1 MKPSIFAPDFKEAP
15 YWWEAADPAQAS
27 PPETPAVPEKTDVA
41 IVGGG
46 YAGLSCA
53 LELARRNISCAV
65 FDAEAIGYGA
75 SSRNAGMVSG
85 GINVGKGIDLAATY
99 GADRAKAMI
108 DEAGQAYGH
117 MEQILERE
125 GIDARYQRFG
135 RFVGAHSRQQFGM
148 LERRAAWLAETS
160 GQSVEVIPEPRQ
172 REEIGTDFYRGGIV
186 VNRAGGLHP
195 ALYVRGLAEAASRA
209 GASLIGHTRVE
220 AISGAQGRFLLA
232 TPRGN
237 VEAREVMIAT
247 NGYTGQVTPWIRRRL
262 IPVASFIVATEELPE
277 KVAAELIPK
286 KRVIADTKRILYY
299 FRLSPDGRRLLFG
312 GRARFSQVGAKT
324 SAPILH
330 RFMTTVF
337 PQLAETKLTHAWTG
351 NVAFAFD
358 FMPHLGMNDGMHYA
372 VACNGS
378 GVIMQ
383 SWLGHQVA
391 LKIAGG
397 TNRASA
403 FDGLGFPT
411 RPLYSG
417 RPWFLPAV
425 GAWYRLRDRVD
436 RWLD

>member
-1 MKPSIFAPDFKEAP
+1 MSARIFAPEFKETP
-15 YWWEAADPAQAS
+15 YWWEAADPAGAS
-27 PPETPAVPEKTDVA
+27 PAELPPVPDKIDVA

-53 LELARRNISCAV
+53 LELARRNVPCAV
-65 FDAEAIGYGA
+65 FDAEPIGFGA

-85 GINVGKGIDLAATY
+85 GINVGKGIDLTATY
-99 GADRAKAMI
+99 GAERAKGML
-108 DEAGQAYGH
+108 DEANQAYGH

-135 RFVGAHSRQQFGM
+135 RFVGAHSRQQFGA
-148 LERRAAWLAETS
+148 LERRAAWLAETT

-172 REEIGTDFYRGGIV
+172 REEVGTDFYRGGIV

-195 ALYVRGLAEAASRA
+195 ALLVRGLAEAAERA
-209 GASLIGHTRVE
+209 GARLIGRTRIE
-220 AISGAQGRFLLA
+220 AISGGPGRFLLA
-232 TPRGN
+232 TPRGT

-247 NGYTGQVTPWIRRRL
+247 NGYTGQVTPWLRRRL

-277 KVAAELIPK
+277 TLVAELIPK
-286 KRVIADTKRILYY
+286 RRVIADTKRILFY

-312 GRARFSQVGAKT
+312 GRARFSQVGART

-337 PQLAETKLTHAWTG
+337 PQLKTTQLTHAWTG
-351 NVAFAFD
+351 NVAFSFD
-358 FMPHLGMNDGMHYA
+358 FMPHLGTNEGMHYA

-383 SWLGHQVA
+383 TWLGHQVA

-397 TNRASA
+397 TNRVSA

-411 RPLYSG
+411 RPLYGG
-417 RPWFLPAV
+417 RPWFLPMV
-425 GAWYRLRDRVD
+425 GAWYRWRDQID

>member
-1 MKPSIFAPDFKEAP
+1 MSARIFAPEFKETP
-15 YWWEAADPAQAS
+15 YWWEAANPAAAS
-27 PPETPAVPEKTDVA
+27 PAELPPVPDRVDVA

-53 LELARRNISCAV
+53 LELARRNVACAV
-65 FDAEAIGYGA
+65 FDAEPIGFGA

-85 GINVGKGIDLAATY
+85 GINVGKGIDLTATY
-99 GADRAKAMI
+99 GAERARGML
-108 DEAGQAYGH
+108 DEANQAYGH

-135 RFVGAHSRQQFGM
+135 RFVGAHSRQQFGA
-148 LERRAAWLAETS
+148 LERRAALLAETT

-172 REEIGTDFYRGGIV
+172 REEVGTDFYRGGIV

-195 ALYVRGLAEAASRA
+195 ALLVRGLAEAAERA
-209 GASLIGHTRVE
+209 GALLIGRTRVE
-220 AISGAQGRFLLA
+220 AISGGPGRFLLA
-232 TPRGN
+232 TPRGT

-277 KVAAELIPK
+277 KLAAELIPK
-286 KRVIADTKRILYY
+286 RRVIADTKRILFY

-337 PQLAETKLTHAWTG
+337 PQLETTKLTHAWTG
-351 NVAFAFD
+351 NVAFSFD
-358 FMPHLGMNDGMHYA
+358 FMPHLGTHEGMHYA

-383 SWLGHQVA
+383 TWLGHQVA

-397 TNRASA
+397 TNRPSS

-411 RPLYSG
+411 RPLYG
-417 RPWFLPAV
+417 GHPWFLPMV
-425 GAWYRLRDRVD
+425 GAWYRWRDRVD

>member
-1 MKPSIFAPDFKEAP
+1 MSARIFAPDFKETP
-15 YWWEAADPAQAS
+15 YWWEAADPGQAS

-53 LELARRNISCAV
+53 LELARRNISCTV

-75 SSRNAGMVSG
+75 SSRNGGMVSG
-85 GINVGKGIDLAATY
+85 GINLGKGIDLTATF
-99 GADRAKAMI
+99 GHERAKGML
-108 DEAGQAYGH
+108 DEAAQSYGH
-117 MEQILERE
+117 VEQILERE
-125 GIDARYQRFG
+125 GINAHYQRVG

-148 LERRAAWLAETS
+148 LERRAASLAET
-160 GQSVEVIPEPRQ
+160 GQSAEVIPEPRQ
-172 REEIGTDFYRGGIV
+172 REEVGTDFYRGGIV
-186 VNRAGGLHP
+186 IHRSGGLHP
-195 ALYVRGLAEAASRA
+195 ALYVRGLADAARKA
-209 GASLIGHTRVE
+209 GAQLIGHTRVE

-247 NGYTGQVTPWIRRRL
+247 NGYTGAVTPWIRRRL

-277 KVAAELIPK
+277 KLAAELIPK
-286 KRVIADTKRILYY
+286 RRMIVDTKRILFY
-299 FRLSPDGRRLLFG
+299 FRLSPDGRRLIFG
-312 GRARFSQVGAKT
+312 GRARFTPTSAKT
-324 SAPILH
+324 SAPIMH
-330 RFMTTVF
+330 RFITTIF
-337 PQLAETKLTHAWTG
+337 PQLADIRLTHAWNG
-351 NVAFAFD
+351 NVAFSFD
-358 FMPHLGMNDGMHYA
+358 FMPHLGMNEGMHYA

-383 SWLGHQVA
+383 TWLGHQVA

-397 TNRASA
+397 TNRVSA

-411 RPLYSG
+411 RPLYGG

-425 GAWYRLRDRVD
+425 GAWYRLRDRID